1 MVLKREMEQERV
13 KTQELLEKVLK
24 LNREIQHTKGK
35 VKVLVKGESLQ
46 FYMKTCKEDGVDGRY
61 LHADEKEK
69 AISIV
74 KAEYYNKL
82 INALEERIRNINRL
96 MLCIDRT
103 DPFKI
108 YLSMGKGKQRI
119 VESLVT
125 SNKEYREE
133 WLSEEYQ
140 GKEFREDTSEIY
152 TDRGERVRSKSEKII
167 ADKLYNENIPYRY
180 EYPLDI
186 PYFGIIYPDFTILD
200 EEKRRNIIYEHFG
213 LMDDEN
219 YVNKAISKIQLY
231 ASAGYIL
238 GDNLFITMETSVKPF
253 DSRILDG
260 IIGVIKK

>member
-69 AISIV
+69 AIS
-74 KAEYYNKL
+74 
-82 INALEERIRNINRL
+82 NINRL